1 MRFFLPM
8 DKQQLITK
16 LSLEPHVEGGYF
28 RRTYQSSLT
37 MDLAY
42 GARPLL
48 SSIYYLLTDDSP
60 IGYLHRNT
68 SDIIHYFHG
77 GSPLTYLIVHP
88 DGRLDRKMLG
98 ADLERGQQL
107 QLLVPG
113 GCWKASELESGG
125 FGLLSE
131 AVAPGFDYADME
143 LATRETVQSQFP
155 QLWDRLAKYVK
166 REETHCAPRLFLA

>member
-1 MRFFLPM
+1 MN
-8 DKQQLITK
+8 KQQLIKT

-28 RRTYQSSLT
+28 RRTYQSDWT
-37 MDLAY
+37 AALAY
-42 GARPLL
+42 GERRGL

-60 IGYLHRNT
+60 IGYLHKNK

-88 DGRLDRKMLG
+88 EGRLERTVLG
-98 ADLERGQQL
+98 SALAQGQQL
-107 QLLVPG
+107 QLLVRG
-113 GCWKASELESGG
+113 GCWKASELEDGE

-143 LATRETVQSQFP
+143 LATAAGVQNQFP
-155 QLWDRLAKYVK
+155 QLWDSLAKYIK
-166 REETHCAPRLFLA
+166 S